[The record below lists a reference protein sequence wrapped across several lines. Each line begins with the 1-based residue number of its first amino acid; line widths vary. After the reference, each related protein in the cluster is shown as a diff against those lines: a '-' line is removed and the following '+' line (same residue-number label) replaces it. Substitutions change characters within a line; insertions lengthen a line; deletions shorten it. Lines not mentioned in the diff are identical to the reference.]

1 MAAGLASAP
10 ETLGVGLA
18 VAAVAAGVV
27 AFHKQIGHAISK
39 TAKFLYHGAQDVA
52 KWGSKEFGHVEN
64 GVKNVAKFVGH
75 VGHAAMGVVTG
86 GLHAAG
92 TIAHGIGSAI
102 GGFFGGL
109 FGGGGSSSSSSTTT
123 GSSNAMIGWLIR
135 IAHNTSA
142 TAILLDKGGKPQEIA
157 RMMKHPAMKKM
168 VAAHSDEMMRQ
179 AVAKMFGGS
188 LVGSLFS
195 NGSPASA
202 AKAIAGAGR
211 TSGPTHHVNISPN
224 AFVVNVTGG
233 ADPKVV
239 KQIEAAIQKHF
250 KEMLRTTNAMRA

>member
-1 MAAGLASAP
+1 
-10 ETLGVGLA
+10 
-18 VAAVAAGVV
+18 
-27 AFHKQIGHAISK
+27 
-39 TAKFLYHGAQDVA
+39 
-52 KWGSKEFGHVEN
+52 
-64 GVKNVAKFVGH
+64 
-75 VGHAAMGVVTG
+75 VTG

-168 VAAHSDEMMRQ
+168 VAAHSHEMMSQ
-179 AVAKMFGGS
+179 AIAKMFGAGS

-195 NGSPASA
+195 NGSPANA
-202 AKAIAGAGR
+202 GKALAGSTR
-211 TSGPTHHVNISPN
+211 TSGPTHNVTISPN

-233 ADPKVV
+233 ADPKVA
-239 KQIEAAIQKHF
+239 KQVEAAIQKHF